1 MEANAA
7 AEKISETQE
16 KQVSQAFQVHVDR
29 NVFLKAL
36 SHSQGV
42 VEKRSTVPILSH
54 VLLETTGEGITLT
67 ATDLEV
73 AIVET
78 VAAQVEKPGR
88 LTVSAHMLFDVVR
101 KLRDGAEISLS
112 FDEAQNRLNVE
123 SGRSHFALPC
133 LSPDEFP
140 AINSGNQP
148 YRFILPAK
156 DLLELFDRV
165 RFAMSTEE
173 TRYYLNGIYLHA
185 FQSKE
190 LRAVATDGHRLA
202 KMSLSLPQGAEAI
215 PGVIIS
221 RKTINEVLKI
231 VSEEVLDVE
240 VYLSNTQVSFK
251 FSDTYFTSRLID
263 GTFPDYEKVI
273 PAHNDKVMTVDM
285 EAFAETVDRVAT
297 ISSEKNRGIRLS
309 LKTNKLVLTATSN
322 ESGHAVE
329 ELEVDYNAS
338 GIDIGFNSRYLLDIA
353 QQIGNESASFS
364 FADSTSPTII
374 RSRNDQ
380 EALYVLMPMRV

>member
-1 MEANAA
+1 M
-7 AEKISETQE
+7 
-16 KQVSQAFQVHVDR
+16 HVDR

-202 KMSLSLPQGAEAI
+202 KMSLPLPQGAEAI

-338 GIDIGFNSRYLLDIA
+338 GIEIGFNSRYLLDIA

>member
-16 KQVSQAFQVHVDR
+16 KKVSQAFQVHVDR

-202 KMSLSLPQGAEAI
+202 KMSLPLPQGAEAI

-309 LKTNKLVLTATSN
+309 LKTNKLILTATSN

-338 GIDIGFNSRYLLDIA
+338 GIEIGFNSRYLLDIA

>member
-202 KMSLSLPQGAEAI
+202 KMSLPLPQGAEAI

-338 GIDIGFNSRYLLDIA
+338 GIEIGFNSRYLLDIA

>member
-16 KQVSQAFQVHVDR
+16 KQASQAFQVHVDR

-202 KMSLSLPQGAEAI
+202 KMSLPLPQGAEAI

-338 GIDIGFNSRYLLDIA
+338 GIEIGFNSRYLLDIA